1 MGRRTRMGRWE
12 TGARAGVR
20 RLVAVSALV
29 MVLATWIG
37 ADAARAGE
45 HYLDID
51 ITNQVLSEVVDGNV
65 VYQTHISTG
74 NGEWYWYE
82 GEWWLAETPRGW
94 FEIYW
99 KDPGWVE
106 GSLGWMYNAMY
117 FIGGFAI
124 HGSTSVPD
132 YPASHGC
139 VRVTLEDSD
148 ALFERIPV
156 GTPVVVHD

>member
-1 MGRRTRMGRWE
+1 MGRLSKRGLG
-12 TGARAGVR
+12 GARVR
-20 RLVAVSALV
+20 CGMAVSALV
-29 MVLATWIG
+29 MVLASWFVTPG
-37 ADAARAGE
+37 VAHAED

-51 ITNQVLSEVVDGNV
+51 ITNQVLSEVVDGIV
-65 VYQTHISTG
+65 VYQTHVSTG
-74 NGEWYWYE
+74 NGEWYWFE
-82 GEWWLAETPRGW
+82 GEWWVAETPRGW

-99 KDPGWVE
+99 KDAGWVE

-117 FIGGFAI
+117 FTGGFAI

-148 ALFERIPV
+148 ALFERIPI
-156 GTPVVVHD
+156 GTPVAVHD